1 MTNLSVLEEQLVAA
15 LHARAAVTPVTR
27 VEPPVGQAGAT
38 GQLSE
43 VLPLAPR
50 KRRNVRRIAAVVG
63 VAAVT
68 TAIVTWKVADTH
80 KAEPQIVTT
89 PSREDISVRVPPG
102 SKEVTTLALAQKL
115 YPENYAEAPR
125 DLCADRMT
133 PCSRVLYWREVNY
146 GGVAVTEDYRN
157 FYLQVTTSNL
167 LSYSRALKEL
177 KNAAK
182 NGTGQDQNEVAEPVP
197 GIDSAWWIRRN
208 SRVQRVLLRH
218 GDVVAQVRID
228 TSGNKGDLGLLKRTT
243 LDILKAAR
251 WKTSPP
257 EIAGVY
263 YFGADSSQ
271 SRADGFDLYP
281 GAVLALR
288 TVAPFCDSG
297 SCLPKQA
304 PEGPQQCISEW
315 NYGGFSGSC
324 LPIDFSE
331 GPLAVGDRAQS
342 EWATIIP
349 TVAVAPNVSR
359 VDAKVGKTTV
369 RLKLI
374 GDADAFGFRLAHLPR
389 DSYDRSD
396 LLVQTQGELGL
407 PVSATLIGY
416 DRRGKA
422 VDRVAVN
429 SLSSLDPGFQTVS
442 QGQAVPGYKWIFGT
456 KNGATSGATTPVCQ
470 VKLEGIDGHTG
481 ACGGIVAL
489 SSSVSTWAVIVPAET
504 QTVTINGV
512 QGAVLEAMQGS
523 NFRVAVFD
531 EDKFAKSNKSM
542 ATTIDAFDANG
553 DLLRRWVNI
562 PKLETLY
569 RHIFIS
575 DEVGIQGARDAAD
588 AGASSSAPSQ

>member
-27 VEPPVGQAGAT
+27 VEPPVGGE
-38 GQLSE
+38 GEMSP
-43 VLPLAPR
+43 VVPLAPR

-63 VAAVT
+63 IAAAAA
-68 TAIVTWKVADTH
+68 AIVTWKVADTH
-80 KAEPQIVTT
+80 KAEPQIVTN
-89 PSREDISVRVPPG
+89 PSRGDKGVRVPPG
-102 SKEVTTLALAQKL
+102 SKEVTVLAFRQQPVPQNSVLG
-115 YPENYAEAPR
+115 PE
-125 DLCADRMT
+125 DLCVDRAT
-133 PCSRVLYWREVNY
+133 PCARVLYWRTVHY
-146 GGVAVTEDYRN
+146 GGVAVTEGYRD
-157 FYLQVTTSNL
+157 FYLDVTTSNL
-167 LSYSRALKEL
+167 LSYSAALKDL
-177 KNAAK
+177 KTDAK

-197 GIDSAWWIRRN
+197 GIDGAWWTRRS
-208 SRVQRVLLRH
+208 SRVQSVLLRH
-218 GDVVAQVRID
+218 GDVVAQVKVQ
-228 TSGNKGDLGLLKRTT
+228 TSGNRGDHGLLKRTM
-243 LDILKAAR
+243 LDLLKAAR
-251 WKTSPP
+251 WKSSPP
-257 EIAGVY
+257 DIAGVY

-271 SRADGFDLYP
+271 SGAAGFELYP

-531 EDKFAKSNKSM
+531 EDKFAKSNKSV